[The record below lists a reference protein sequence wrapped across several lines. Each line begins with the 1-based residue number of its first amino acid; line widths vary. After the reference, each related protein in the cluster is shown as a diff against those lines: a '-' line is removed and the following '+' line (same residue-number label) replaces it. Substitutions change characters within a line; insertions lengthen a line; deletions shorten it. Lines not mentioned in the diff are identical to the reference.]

1 MRPAGTGQTGLR
13 VAGSSWISQ
22 AWKDVDV
29 TQRTGSLDRRSLLTG
44 VAAGAA
50 SWSLMTTGGAAQTP
64 APIVERLV
72 VDLDGE
78 VSIFDPAETYTTRG
92 WSIVHSL
99 YDALVDFGPDG
110 EIIPLAAESFTT
122 DDAVTFSVTLREGM
136 TFHDGTPVTS
146 AAITR
151 SIEHMKASESQVA
164 DTIAV
169 VERVEEI
176 DELRANIVCSEP
188 AAWLPSQLAVWQV
201 LLPEGA
207 TPASLQEAPVGSGP
221 YRWGAFE
228 PGDRVTLVRNEAYT
242 WGSPKGQAL
251 ADELVYRFVAESS
264 TQIADL
270 ATGQADLIVR
280 FPREQEPGVVDA
292 GGEVIVADTLATA
305 FVRIATDVAPF
316 DDPRVRQAL
325 NLAVDVQ
332 TIAQALESETSQRLA
347 SFYPD
352 PRALGFDPELAPF
365 AFDSETARSLL
376 AEAGYGDGFSTK
388 IEVSQ
393 SPRAVY
399 AEAIKPYLADVGIDM
414 EIVVAESG
422 SFNAGWGDPEAPP
435 LRYASWR
442 PMYDPNTFLTL
453 VIASEGFLSRYSNAE
468 ADDLIAR
475 AGAEPDVATR
485 NALYQE
491 LGRLLQDDPPAIYLW
506 NAVTRYGVND
516 RLAGWQPRGDDYILL
531 TEGQMA

>member
-1 MRPAGTGQTGLR
+1 M
-13 VAGSSWISQ
+13 
-22 AWKDVDV
+22 
-29 TQRTGSLDRRSLLTG
+29 TQRNGTFDRRTLMRG
-44 VAAGAA
+44 AAAGAA
-50 SWSLMTTGGAAQTP
+50 GWTLMTRPGAAQTP
-64 APIVERLV
+64 VAATERLV

-92 WSIVHSL
+92 WSIVHSI

-110 EIIPLAAESFTT
+110 SVVPLAAETFTT
-122 DDAVTFSVTLREGM
+122 EDAVTFAVKLREGM
-136 TFHDGTPVTS
+136 TFHDGSPVTS

-164 DTIAV
+164 DTISV
-169 VERVEEI
+169 VDRVEEI

-207 TPASLQEAPVGSGP
+207 TPESLQDNPVGSGP
-221 YRWGAFE
+221 YRWEAFE
-228 PGDRVTLVRNEAYT
+228 PGDRIVLRRNEAYT

-280 FPREQEPGVVDA
+280 FPREQEPGVVEA
-292 GGEVIVADTLATA
+292 GGEVIVAETLATA

-332 TIAQALESETSQRLA
+332 TIAQALEAETSHRLA

-352 PRALGFDPELAPF
+352 ARAMGFDEGLSPF
-365 AFDSETARSLL
+365 AFDPDGARALL
-376 AEAGYGDGFSTK
+376 AEAGYGDGFSTQ

-393 SPRAVY
+393 APRAVY
-399 AEAIKPYLADVGIDM
+399 AEAIKPYLTDIGIDL

-453 VIASEGFLSRYSNAE
+453 VIASDGYLSRYNNAE
-468 ADDLIAR
+468 ADELIAQ
-475 AGAEPDVATR
+475 AGAEPDISAR
-485 NALYQE
+485 NQLYQE
-491 LGRLLQDDPPAIYLW
+491 LGRLLQDDPAAIYLW

-531 TEGQMA
+531 TQGQMD

>member
-1 MRPAGTGQTGLR
+1 
-13 VAGSSWISQ
+13 
-22 AWKDVDV
+22 V
-29 TQRTGSLDRRSLLTG
+29 TRRTGSIDRRTLVKG
-44 VAAGAA
+44 AAAGAA
-50 SWSLMTTGGAAQTP
+50 SWTLMTTSGAAQTP
-64 APIVERLV
+64 SPVAEQLV

-78 VSIFDPAETYTTRG
+78 VSVFDPAETYTTRG

-110 EIIPLAAESFTT
+110 SIVPLAAETFTT
-122 DDAVTFSVTLREGM
+122 DDAVTFEVKLREGM
-136 TFHDGTPVTS
+136 TFHDGSPVTS

-151 SIEHMKASESQVA
+151 SIEHMKASESQVS

-169 VERVEEI
+169 VDRVDEI

-207 TPASLQEAPVGSGP
+207 TPEALQNEPIGSGP

-228 PGDRVTLVRNEAYT
+228 PGDRVTLRRNEAYD

-251 ADELVYRFVAESS
+251 ADELVYRFVSDSS

-305 FVRIATDVAPF
+305 FVRIATDVKPF
-316 DDPRVRQAL
+316 DDPNVRQAL

-332 TIAQALESETSQRLA
+332 TIAQALEAETSHRLA

-352 PRALGFDPELAPF
+352 ARAMGFDAGLAPF
-365 AFDSETARSLL
+365 AYDPDAARALL
-376 AEAGYGDGFSTK
+376 TEAGYGDGFSTQ

-393 SPRAVY
+393 SPRAIY
-399 AEAIKPYLADVGIDM
+399 AEAIKPYLADVGIDV

-422 SFNAGWGDPEAPP
+422 AFNAGWGDPKAPP

-453 VIASEGFLSRYSNAE
+453 VIASDGYLSRYRNE
-468 ADDLIAR
+468 HVDDLIAR
-475 AGAEPDVATR
+475 AGAEPDVTAR
-485 NALYQE
+485 NGLYRE
-491 LGRLLQDDPPAIYLW
+491 LGKLLKEDPAAIYLW
-506 NAVTRYGVND
+506 NAVTRYGIND
-516 RLAGWQPRGDDYILL
+516 RLAGWQPRGDDYVLL
-531 TEGQMA
+531 TEGSIA

>member
-1 MRPAGTGQTGLR
+1 MTQGTG
-13 VAGSSWISQ
+13 SF
-22 AWKDVDV
+22 
-29 TQRTGSLDRRSLLTG
+29 DRRTLVKG
-44 VAAGAA
+44 MAAGAA
-50 SWSLMTTGGAAQTP
+50 SWTVMTATGAAQTP
-64 APIVERLV
+64 APIADRLV

-92 WSIVHSL
+92 WSIVHSV

-110 EIIPLAAESFTT
+110 TVVPLAAETFTT
-122 DDAVTFSVTLREGM
+122 EDAVTFEVKLREGM
-136 TFHDGTPVTS
+136 TFHDGSPVTS

-151 SIEHMKASESQVA
+151 SIDHMKASESQVA
-164 DTIAV
+164 DTISV
-169 VERVEEI
+169 VDRVEEI
-176 DELRANIVCSEP
+176 DDLRANIICSEP

-207 TPASLQEAPVGSGP
+207 TPESLQNDPVGSGP
-221 YRWGAFE
+221 YRWGSYAAGE
-228 PGDRVTLVRNEAYT
+228 SITLVRNEAYD
-242 WGSPKGQAL
+242 WDSPKGQAL
-251 ADELVYRFVAESS
+251 ADELVYRFVAESA

-292 GGEVIVADTLATA
+292 GGEVIVADALATA

-325 NLAVDVQ
+325 NLAIDVQ
-332 TIAQALESETSQRLA
+332 MIAQALEAESSHRLA

-352 PRALGFDPELAPF
+352 QRAMGFDQDLEPFSFDPDAARELL
-365 AFDSETARSLL
+365 T
-376 AEAGYGDGFSTK
+376 EAGYGDGFSTQ

-399 AEAIKPYLADVGIDM
+399 AEAIKPYLEDVGIEL

-453 VIASEGFLSRYSNAE
+453 LVASDGFLSRYSNADV
-468 ADDLIAR
+468 DDLIAR
-475 AGAEPDVATR
+475 AGAEPDVDAR
-485 NALYQE
+485 NGMYQE
-491 LGRLLQDDPPAIYLW
+491 LGRLLHDDPAAIYLW
-506 NAVTRYGVND
+506 NAVTRYGIHD

>member
-1 MRPAGTGQTGLR
+1 MTRRPGAF
-13 VAGSSWISQ
+13 
-22 AWKDVDV
+22 
-29 TQRTGSLDRRSLLTG
+29 DRRTLVKG
-44 VAAGAA
+44 VATGAA
-50 SWSLMTTGGAAQTP
+50 SWSLMTRPGAAQTP
-64 APIVERLV
+64 AATVDRLV

-78 VSIFDPAETYTTRG
+78 VSAFDPAETYTTRG
-92 WSIVHSL
+92 WSIVHSI

-110 EIIPLAAESFTT
+110 SVVPLAAETFTT
-122 DDAVTFSVTLREGM
+122 EDAVTFEVKLREGM
-136 TFHDGTPVTS
+136 TFHDGSPVTS

-151 SIEHMKASESQVA
+151 SIDHMKASESQVA

-169 VERVEEI
+169 VDRVEEI

-207 TPASLQEAPVGSGP
+207 TPESLQNAPVGSGP
-221 YRWGAFE
+221 YRWDAFE
-228 PGDRVTLVRNEAYT
+228 PGDRIVLRRNDEYT

-280 FPREQEPGVVDA
+280 FPREQEPGVAEA

-332 TIAQALESETSQRLA
+332 TIAQALEAETSNRLA

-352 PRALGFDPELAPF
+352 PRAMGFDEGLSPF
-365 AFDSETARSLL
+365 AFDPDAARTLL
-376 AEAGYGDGFSTK
+376 TEAGYGDGFSTQ

-393 SPRAVY
+393 SPRAIY
-399 AEAIKPYLADVGIDM
+399 AEAIKPYLADVGIEL

-422 SFNAGWGDPEAPP
+422 SFNAGWGDTEAPP

-453 VIASEGFLSRYSNAE
+453 VIASDGYLSRYSNAD
-468 ADDLIAR
+468 ADDLISR
-475 AGAEPDVATR
+475 AGAEPDVAARTQ
-485 NALYQE
+485 LYQE
-491 LGRLLQDDPPAIYLW
+491 LGRLLQDDPAAIYLW
-506 NAVTRYGVND
+506 NAVTRYGIND

-531 TEGQMA
+531 TQGQMS

>member
-1 MRPAGTGQTGLR
+1 MLVKGA
-13 VAGSSWISQ
+13 
-22 AWKDVDV
+22 
-29 TQRTGSLDRRSLLTG
+29 
-44 VAAGAA
+44 AAGAA
-50 SWSLMTTGGAAQTP
+50 SWTLMTRPAAGQTP
-64 APIVERLV
+64 AAIAERLV

-78 VSIFDPAETYTTRG
+78 VSVFDPAETYTTRG
-92 WSIVHSL
+92 WSIVHSI

-110 EIIPLAAESFTT
+110 SVVPLAAETFTT
-122 DDAVTFSVTLREGM
+122 EDAVTFEVTLREGM
-136 TFHDGTPVTS
+136 TFHDGSPVTS

-151 SIEHMKASESQVA
+151 SIEHMKASEAQVA

-169 VERVEEI
+169 VDRVEEI

-207 TPASLQEAPVGSGP
+207 TPESLQNNPVGSGP
-221 YRWGAFE
+221 YRWEAFE
-228 PGDRVTLVRNEAYT
+228 PGDRVVLRRNEAYD
-242 WGSPKGQAL
+242 WGSPKGRAL

-280 FPREQEPGVVDA
+280 FPREQEPGVIDA

-305 FVRIATDVAPF
+305 FVRIATDMKPF

-325 NLAVDVQ
+325 NLAIDVE
-332 TIAQALESETSQRLA
+332 TIAQALEADSSHRLA

-352 PRALGFDPELAPF
+352 PRAMGFDADLPPF
-365 AFDSETARSLL
+365 AFDPDAARTLL
-376 AEAGYGDGFSTK
+376 ADAGYGDGFSTQ

-393 SPRAVY
+393 SPRAIY
-399 AEAIKPYLADVGIDM
+399 AEAIKPYLAEVGIDL
-414 EIVVAESG
+414 EIIVAESG
-422 SFNAGWGDPEAPP
+422 TFNAGWGDPEAPP

-453 VIASEGFLSRYSNAE
+453 VIASDGFLSRYSNPD

-475 AGAEPDVATR
+475 AGAEPHVAAR

-491 LGRLLQDDPPAIYLW
+491 LGRLLQDDPAAIYLW
-506 NAVTRYGVND
+506 NAVTRYGIDD